1 MKSILFTTI
10 KSIFIISIIFI
21 LILFFAITNFISY
34 TSSLTVDEA
43 KRTLSSNEESITILQ
58 LSDVQTA
65 NLIECAMAYPS
76 VKRMVDKCRP
86 DMIVL
91 TGDNISNN
99 SDVTVLSAFINLMD
113 SFELPWALVFGNHD
127 RNSAVPMKD
136 ICSSL
141 EASRYSLFKT
151 GYLDDRYGN
160 YYYNIELQGETVR
173 TLIFMDSAKSNF
185 TEEQVEWY
193 ENTVSSISKR
203 EGEVIPSFVFFH
215 IPIQQTEAAHQ
226 LYAENP
232 TVGSGIRADK
242 IDVQN
247 EDTGFF
253 DTAKALGST
262 DALFYGHNHKNNTF
276 IEYEDI
282 LFCYARKTS
291 VTVYFEPGMT
301 GANLI
306 TVTADDFAVERVD
319 WK

>member
-1 MKSILFTTI
+1 MKRVLSTTLVLFTI
-10 KSIFIISIIFI
+10 ILLIFGAVM
-21 LILFFAITNFISY
+21 FFTITNFTSY
-34 TSSLTVDEA
+34 NTSLTVDEDN
-43 KRTLSSNEESITILQ
+43 RLLSSDGESITILQ
-58 LSDVQTA
+58 LTDVQTA

-76 VKRMVDKCRP
+76 VKRMVDKCKP

-91 TGDNISNN
+91 TGDNISDN
-99 SDVTVLSAFINLMD
+99 SDTMVLSAFISLMD

-127 RNSAVPMKD
+127 RNSAVSMED
-136 ICSSL
+136 ICSSI

-226 LYAENP
+226 IYAENSS
-232 TVGSGIRADK
+232 VGSGIQADK
-242 IDVQN
+242 VDVQD

-253 DTAKALGST
+253 DTAKTLGST
-262 DALFYGHNHKNNTF
+262 DALFYGHDHRNNTF

-282 LFCYARKTS
+282 LFCYGRKTGT
-291 VTVYFEPGMT
+291 TVYFEPGMT

-306 TVTADDFAVERVD
+306 TVTADDFTVERVD